1 MSKEPEEELL
11 RLRDVLE
18 WTGVNRY
25 IFRQM
30 VESGAIKPIKI
41 TPTSKNLYKKSEIKE
56 KFFS

>member
-30 VESGAIKPIKI
+30 VESGTIKPIKI
-41 TPTSKNLYKKSEIKE
+41 TPTSKNLYRKAEIKE